1 MAIFNSY
8 FDITRGCNGKSPFFL
23 VKSPTLSKVKSPLLE
38 PELQLLEGQ
47 RRARGRVHLFPE
59 VRPAVYA
66 KNPQKM
72 LISGTKIGTY
82 PLVMSK

>member
-1 MAIFNSY
+1 LFVFSCGLIAIFPGQIPLIFPS
-8 FDITRGCNGKSPFFL
+8 
-23 VKSPTLSKVKSPLLE
+23 VKSALLE
-38 PELQLLEGQ
+38 PELQLLESQ
-47 RRARGRVHLFPE
+47 RRARGRVHLETQPE

-82 PLVMSK
+82 PRVMSK